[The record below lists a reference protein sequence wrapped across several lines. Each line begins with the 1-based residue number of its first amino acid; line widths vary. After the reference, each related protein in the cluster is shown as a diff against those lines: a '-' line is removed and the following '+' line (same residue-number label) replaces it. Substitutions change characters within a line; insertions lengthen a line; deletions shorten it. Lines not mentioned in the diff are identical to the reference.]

1 MRLSALILSL
11 AAPLVLLPVGAAAQ
25 KAALTATNAPAGDF
39 QALLAASESAYQED
53 RSGDFGEAAAA
64 ALAMAEARYG
74 ADEPRTARA
83 LTYVGIWHL
92 VLSRHVEAEQVLR
105 RALEIF
111 DAHGGRDS
119 IEAAAAMNYLAE
131 ARLMQGDYGEGDAL
145 LAAALPVARARGG
158 DGHAD
163 TVRIALTYGYLCL
176 QTNRQT
182 EGDAVMVPILAA
194 GRATL
199 GSRHRQVIQLA
210 GMVASLRGLQGRS
223 DESVAEYRRALAASE
238 AGLGADHGTTVSVMA
253 NLASVLT
260 ERGELAEAE
269 TLIRRVLALAA
280 ARRGDD
286 HGEVLGYRLQ
296 LATLLS
302 GRGDLAGA
310 ERTARDVLETIER
323 RYSGDHPQLVG
334 ALEFL
339 AHIYSLQGRLD
350 EALPMQERAVATRLR
365 VEGASAATT
374 LGSQGLLATF
384 YDTSGRTA
392 DAEALYR
399 MIVDALGAALGADN
413 PATLSAAIRLADFY
427 GIHARYDEADAIL
440 VAQLPVAERVF
451 GPTHIWTLHA
461 RYHRARNR
469 WAAGDLE
476 AAHAGLTDVYR
487 TTLQT
492 HGRTH
497 PQTVFYASALA
508 YLRLDMPAQHAAALE
523 PAALVAEALNR
534 RRAGLAGATDPLAS
548 GQAEQVLRFGAK
560 DLTLYA
566 DALWVSQTDK
576 NRSTNILEA
585 FAALQNATSG
595 GADLAVLR
603 TAGRRVAERRD
614 SALGALVREREGL
627 EEAWA
632 NNTTAT
638 SATLA
643 QSGPDAETSRA
654 ALRADR
660 QRIDARLAEIDAI
673 LRQRFPQYF
682 ALIQPEPVA
691 HADIQGVLGDD
702 EAVLMVVPTDYG
714 TNVMALSSTSG
725 SWVRTALTREQA
737 DWSVRRLLYD
747 LGATVDVSMEEV
759 ARWQEEAGG
768 GYPFDRQTAFS
779 LYTHFVRSVDSVLAG
794 KRHIFIVTSG
804 SLTGLPF
811 GVLVTEEPQ
820 GRDGDP
826 VALRATPWLADRH
839 ALVRIPTLQS
849 LWLQRTY
856 LSTEGSNR
864 GTGFIGYGDPLL
876 DGVAAARSGGRGTVR
891 GSGGSV
897 AAVVGEGATID
908 GTRLADIAALK
919 RMARLPGTAIEL
931 ENMRRALGAPA
942 ASVRLGGAATESA
955 IRTADLS
962 GARILALAT
971 HGLMAGEIDSAFEPG
986 LVFTPPS
993 QASPSDDGLLTASE
1007 VATLDLD
1014 ADWVVLSACNTAA
1027 GDGSAGAP
1035 GLSGLAQAFFF
1046 AGARTLLASHW
1057 PVRDDVASRMIVRI
1071 IEIQRD
1077 NPALSRAEAF
1087 QQAMREIRNDVGHDS
1102 TIDSWAH
1109 PNAWAPFSLI
1119 GDGAR

>member
-1 MRLSALILSL
+1 MRLSALLLSL
-11 AAPLVLLPVGAAAQ
+11 AAPSMLALSAPAMAQ
-25 KAALTATNAPAGDF
+25 KAAAPAAAPASDF
-39 QALLAASESAYQED
+39 SGLLAAAESAYHDD
-53 RSGDFGEAAAA
+53 RFVAFGEAAAA

-74 ADEPRTARA
+74 ANDPRTARA

-92 VLSRHVEAEQVLR
+92 SGSRHAEAEPLLR
-105 RALEIF
+105 RALGIF
-111 DAHGGRDS
+111 DGNGGRNS

-131 ARLMQGDYGEGDAL
+131 SRIMQGDYAEGDAL
-145 LAAALPVARARGG
+145 LSAALPIARARGG
-158 DGHAD
+158 AGHAD
-163 TVRIALTYGYLCL
+163 TVRIAMTLGFLYI
-176 QTNRQT
+176 QTNRQSQA
-182 EGDAVMVPILAA
+182 DAVMTPVLAA
-194 GRATL
+194 ARATL
-199 GSRHRQVIQLA
+199 GPGHRQTLQLA
-210 GMVASLRGLQGRS
+210 SVIAGLRGLQGRS
-223 DESVAEYRRALAASE
+223 DDAIAEYRRAIADAE
-238 AGLGADHGTTVSVMA
+238 TGLGPDHGTTVSLMA
-253 NLASVLT
+253 NLASVLSD
-260 ERGELAEAE
+260 RGDLAEAE
-269 TLIRRVLALAA
+269 ALVRRAATASA

-296 LATLLS
+296 LASLLAN
-302 GRGDLAGA
+302 RGDLAGA
-310 ERTARDVLETIER
+310 ERAARDVLETIER
-323 RYSGDHPQLVG
+323 RYSGDHPQLVST
-334 ALEFL
+334 LEFV
-339 AHIYSLQGRLD
+339 ANVYWLQGRVA
-350 EALPMQERAVATRLR
+350 EALPLQERAVATRLR
-365 VEGASAATT
+365 IEGETAATT
-374 LGSQGLLATF
+374 LNSRTLLASL
-384 YDTSGRTA
+384 YEGSGRIAEAEAIYIAVA
-392 DAEALYR
+392 DAWREAL
-399 MIVDALGAALGADN
+399 GPDN
-413 PATLSAAIRLADFY
+413 PATLSAGIRLAEFY
-427 GIHARYDEADAIL
+427 GVHARYDEAEAIL
-440 VAQLPVAERVF
+440 GNLLPAAERVF
-451 GPTHIWTLHA
+451 GPTHMWTLHA

-476 AAHAGLTDVYR
+476 TAHSGMTDVYR
-487 TTLQT
+487 TTLDT
-492 HGRTH
+492 YGRTH
-497 PQTVFYASALA
+497 PQTSYYASALA
-508 YLRLDMPAQHAAALE
+508 YLRLEMPAHRAQALE
-523 PAALVAEALNR
+523 PAALVAEALNSR
-534 RRAGLAGATDPLAS
+534 RTGLAAATDPLAS
-548 GQAEQVLRFGAK
+548 GQAAQVLRVGAG

-566 DALWVSQTDK
+566 DALWVSQNDK
-576 NRSTNILEA
+576 NSSTNILEA

-595 GADLAVLR
+595 GADRAVLR

-614 SALGALVREREGL
+614 PALGALVREREGL

-632 NNTTAT
+632 TNATAI
-638 SATLA
+638 SAALA
-643 QSGPDAETSRA
+643 QNGPDADSSRT
-654 ALRADR
+654 ALRAER
-660 QRIDARLAEIDAI
+660 QRIETRIAEIDSI

-691 HADIQGVLGDD
+691 QADIQGVLGDD

-714 TNVMALSSTSG
+714 THVMALSSTTG

-759 ARWQEEAGG
+759 ARWQEAAGG

-779 LYTHFVRSVDSVLAG
+779 LYTHFIRSVDSVLAG

-826 VALRATPWLADRH
+826 ATLRNTSWLADSH
-839 ALVRIPTLQS
+839 ALVRVPTLQS

-876 DGVAAARSGGRGTVR
+876 DGVAAARSGGRGAVR
-891 GSGGSV
+891 GGGGSV
-897 AAVVGEGATID
+897 AAVVGDGATID

-955 IRTADLS
+955 IRSADLS

-993 QASPSDDGLLTASE
+993 QASPADDGLLTASE

-1057 PVRDDVASRMIVRI
+1057 PVRDDVASRLIVRI

-1077 NPALSRAEAF
+1077 DPALSRAEAF
-1087 QQAMREIRNDVGHDS
+1087 QRAMREIRNDASHDS
-1102 TIDSWAH
+1102 AIDSWAH